1 MRYISDFRA
10 IVASI
15 DNQSLRWN
23 SFLPKGTPVVVTYSF
38 ADGANVPGISESAY
52 SVTGTSAMNTQQRQ
66 NFREAINIFEA
77 AAGITFVEIDEGGM
91 IDASSASG
99 SNYGGWAEVAW
110 ATKNQTGTGVL
121 VIDQNNNYNQG
132 SYGFFVAL
140 HEIGHALG
148 LEHPFEGAL
157 RLRSSADN
165 QNNTVMTYNATAPY
179 AVDLG
184 RFDQQALQ
192 DLYGKHTDVSDWNI
206 SYNNARKVM
215 NITAGN
221 ADDTVLG
228 VAGKNRLKG
237 GSGDDM
243 LVGREDNDFLRGQA
257 GNDRLVGM
265 AGKDTLYGD
274 TGADVL
280 YGDIDTKGRVAGAAD
295 VLYGGYGD
303 DTLYGGAARDLLRG
317 NSGHDHLL
325 GGQGLDT
332 LFGGYGN
339 DTLEGGN
346 GRDTLSGQQGRD
358 VLIGGAKADVFVFDT
373 KAYHDRILDFE
384 NGADR
389 LSLVGFT
396 FDDLHFVGRA
406 NNEDTLITVDGLNVR
421 IYLENV
427 TVAELDSSDFI

>member
-1 MRYISDFRA
+1 
-10 IVASI
+10 
-15 DNQSLRWN
+15 
-23 SFLPKGTPVVVTYSF
+23 
-38 ADGANVPGISESAY
+38 
-52 SVTGTSAMNTQQRQ
+52 MNAQQRQ
-66 NFREAINIFEA
+66 NFREAIHIFEA

-99 SNYGGWAEVAW
+99 SSYGGWAEVAW
-110 ATKNQTGTGVL
+110 ATETYTGTGGL
-121 VIDQNNNYNQG
+121 VIDQNNNYDQG

-148 LEHPFEGAL
+148 LKHPFEGSL
-157 RLRSSADN
+157 RLRDSADN
-165 QNNTVMTYNATAPY
+165 QSNTVMTYNVASPF

-192 DLYGKHTDVSDWNI
+192 DLYGAHVDVSDWRI
-206 SYNNARKVM
+206 SYNNAGKVM

-221 ADDTVLG
+221 ADDMILG

-237 GSGDDM
+237 GSGDDT

-257 GNDRLVGM
+257 GDDRLVGM

-280 YGDIDTKGRVAGAAD
+280 YGDIDKNGSSAGAAD
-295 VLYGGYGD
+295 VLNGGFGNDRLFGGNGD
-303 DTLYGGAARDLLRG
+303 DRLYGGEGGDFLAGGNGEDMLIGGDDRDLLRG
-317 NSGHDHLL
+317 NSGHDYLQ

-339 DTLEGGN
+339 DTLEGGK
-346 GRDTLSGQQGRD
+346 GRDTLYGQQGRD

-373 KAYHDRILDFE
+373 KAYRDRILDFE
-384 NGADR
+384 DGSDL
-389 LSLVGFT
+389 LSLVGFS
-396 FDDLHFVGRA
+396 FDDLHFAARA
-406 NNEDTLITVDGLNVR
+406 NGEDTLITVDGLKVR